1 MFLVRGKAPVL
12 LRNPTFSVEE
22 YVFSVRLAE
31 PMPTVVGKLSDND
44 FKKSTQICMRRMAK
58 VPAVM
63 AMPERPRLDIF

>member
-31 PMPTVVGKLSDND
+31 AMPTVVGKLSDND
-44 FKKSTQICMRRMAK
+44 FKKSTQICMRRM
-58 VPAVM
+58 
-63 AMPERPRLDIF
+63 E